1 MNAENASTARQVS
14 HAGEPYYGS
23 CLCGTIRYAIRG
35 ELGPIVLCHCTQ
47 CRKAQGSAFAS
58 NAPVK
63 AADFAIVAGAT
74 ALAAYESSPG
84 KKRHFCRNCGSPIMS
99 TRESNPGVVRVRI
112 GTLDSRVDSLPTAHI
127 HAGSKVD
134 WYEICDALP
143 QFVGREPARQN
154 QMD

>member
-47 CRKAQGSAFAS
+47 CRKAQGTAFAT

-74 ALAAYESSPG
+74 VLAAYESSPG
-84 KKRHFCRNCGSPIMS
+84 KRRHFCRNCGSPIMS
-99 TRESNPGVVRVRI
+99 TRDEVPGVVRVRI
-112 GTLDSRVDSLPTAHI
+112 GTLDSRVDALATAHI
-127 HAGSKVD
+127 YAGSKAE
-134 WYEICDALP
+134 WCEIRDDLP
-143 QFVGREPARQN
+143 QFAGREAARQH
-154 QMD
+154 QVD